1 LALLL
6 SPISIGTIENLGCKK
21 VRRLLFFKVGQK
33 MIDVFEITIYQ
44 FFDKTIASLLNFLT
58 SSLLKTHF
66 QAIRTPDYAFIT
78 VLAEKI

>member
-1 LALLL
+1 
-6 SPISIGTIENLGCKK
+6 
-21 VRRLLFFKVGQK
+21 

-66 QAIRTPDYAFIT
+66 QSIRTPDYAFIT
-78 VLAEKI
+78 VLAEEI